1 MSNEIVETGAEVE
14 SASELKMDRKM
25 DSLVGYLLLVGVV
38 SSVMLILS
46 GVIWHGVSTGTLAVE
61 YKIRGMNF
69 FEFALKSLEDL
80 SHGGIRSRFL
90 VNLGIVTLML
100 TPFVRVLAS
109 MLYFAFA
116 ERNFKY
122 TVFTAVVLAILSYS
136 LFLR

>member
-1 MSNEIVETGAEVE
+1 MSNEIVETGVGLE
-14 SASELKMDRKM
+14 SASESKMDRQM

-38 SSVMLILS
+38 SSGILILS
-46 GVIWHGVSTGTLAVE
+46 GVVWHWLSTGTLAVE
-61 YKIRGMNF
+61 YRIRGMNL

-80 SHGGIRSRFL
+80 SRGGIRSRLL